1 MPANGIFSNRV
12 MNIMSC
18 IALTGQVT
26 KTKTKKAEYFEG
38 ATIVYMSKNVLSFMI
53 ADKKAEINILFS
65 CYFNKTILVGSQI
78 SVNFF
83 HDIFTL
89 TLFPQYLPYT

>member
-1 MPANGIFSNRV
+1 MPTTGKHRQWLPLLPSRQSCLNNTLIATGMPANGIFSNRV

-38 ATIVYMSKNVLSFMI
+38 ATIV
-53 ADKKAEINILFS
+53 KKKKKCFE
-65 CYFNKTILVGSQI
+65 
-78 SVNFF
+78 F
-83 HDIFTL
+83 HDSR
-89 TLFPQYLPYT
+89 